1 LLVYWKLD
9 KQNTKQKEGPMDLIN
24 SKNPSTTPPWYLG
37 WAVLFAIAACMLIG
51 ASDSYYNE
59 TRPLIAPS
67 LSFAILVI
75 SVPAAFVA
83 QFYINDLFQTMRV
96 YPVTW
101 FDSYRAVLTVVWI
114 FASYLGDRSITLPMI
129 GKIQGP
135 EPAPSIFILAL
146 VATIG
151 IVAEVA
157 MASIRFLDG
166 D

>member
-1 LLVYWKLD
+1 
-9 KQNTKQKEGPMDLIN
+9 
-24 SKNPSTTPPWYLG
+24 
-37 WAVLFAIAACMLIG
+37 
-51 ASDSYYNE
+51 
-59 TRPLIAPS
+59 
-67 LSFAILVI
+67 
-75 SVPAAFVA
+75 
-83 QFYINDLFQTMRV
+83 
-96 YPVTW
+96 
-101 FDSYRAVLTVVWI
+101 
-114 FASYLGDRSITLPMI
+114 MI